1 LKPIRQLLFDM
12 DDVLCAYHVDIRIAA
27 LAEITGKAAD
37 SIRASIWET
46 DFLEQSDR
54 GAYSAQAY
62 LEEFGRRLDYPL
74 SRAEWVAARKAAM
87 PPFHDV
93 LGLVGRVKKRL
104 PVALLTNN
112 DHLLGDT
119 LDEVF
124 PDLIPLFGDA
134 IFVSARIGAAKP
146 DAACFMH
153 CCTALKVAATETF
166 FTDDLV
172 ENVLGAKSAGLMAHH
187 FDGYQGL
194 VQALE
199 AHGVRTD

>member
-1 LKPIRQLLFDM
+1 MKPIRQLLFDM

-27 LAEITGKAAD
+27 LAEITGKAVD

-172 ENVLGAKSAGLMAHH
+172 ENVLGAKSAGLIAHH

>member
-1 LKPIRQLLFDM
+1 M

-27 LAEITGKAAD
+27 LAEITGRAAD

-112 DHLLGDT
+112 DHLLGET
-119 LDEVF
+119 LDEIF

-153 CCTALKVAATETF
+153 CCTALKVAATATF

>member
-1 LKPIRQLLFDM
+1 MKPIRQLLFDM

-119 LDEVF
+119 LDEIF

-146 DAACFMH
+146 DAACFVH

-172 ENVLGAKSAGLMAHH
+172 ENVLGAKSAGLKAHH

>member
-1 LKPIRQLLFDM
+1 M

-112 DHLLGDT
+112 DHLLGET
-119 LDEVF
+119 LDEIF

>member
-1 LKPIRQLLFDM
+1 M

-199 AHGVRTD
+199 AHGVVTDLSLIHI

>member
-1 LKPIRQLLFDM
+1 MKPIRQLLFDM

-153 CCTALKVAATETF
+153 CCTALKVAAAETF

>member
-1 LKPIRQLLFDM
+1 MKPIQQLLFDM

-112 DHLLGDT
+112 DHLLGET

-124 PDLIPLFGDA
+124 SDLIPLFGDA

-166 FTDDLV
+166 FADDLV

>member
-1 LKPIRQLLFDM
+1 MKPIRQLLFDM

-54 GAYSAQAY
+54 GAYSARAY

-153 CCTALKVAATETF
+153 CCTALKVAAAETF

-172 ENVLGAKSAGLMAHH
+172 ENVLGAKSAGLKAHH

-199 AHGVRTD
+199 AHGMRTD

>member
-1 LKPIRQLLFDM
+1 MKPIRQLLFDM

-112 DHLLGDT
+112 DHLLGET

-124 PDLIPLFGDA
+124 SDLIPLFGDA

>member
-1 LKPIRQLLFDM
+1 MKPIRQLLFDM

-27 LAEITGKAAD
+27 LAEITGKAVD

-112 DHLLGDT
+112 DHLLGET
-119 LDEVF
+119 LDEIF

-172 ENVLGAKSAGLMAHH
+172 ENVLGAKSAGLKAHH

>member
-1 LKPIRQLLFDM
+1 MKPIRQLLFDM

-27 LAEITGKAAD
+27 LAEITGRAAD

-119 LDEVF
+119 LDEIF

-153 CCTALKVAATETF
+153 CCTALKVAAAETF

>member
-1 LKPIRQLLFDM
+1 MKPIRQLLFDM

-74 SRAEWVAARKAAM
+74 NRAEWVAARKAAM

-119 LDEVF
+119 LDEIF

-146 DAACFMH
+146 DAACFVH

>member
-1 LKPIRQLLFDM
+1 MKPIRQLLFDM

-27 LAEITGKAAD
+27 LAEITGRAAD

-153 CCTALKVAATETF
+153 CCTALKVAAAETF

-172 ENVLGAKSAGLMAHH
+172 ENVLGAKSAGLKAHH

>member
-1 LKPIRQLLFDM
+1 M

-119 LDEVF
+119 LDEIF

-199 AHGVRTD
+199 AHGMRTD

>member
-1 LKPIRQLLFDM
+1 MKPIRQLLFDM

-27 LAEITGKAAD
+27 LAEITGRAAD

-172 ENVLGAKSAGLMAHH
+172 ENVLGAKSAGLKAHH

>member
-1 LKPIRQLLFDM
+1 MKPIRQLLFDM

-27 LAEITGKAAD
+27 LAEITGKAVD

-112 DHLLGDT
+112 DHLLGET

-124 PDLIPLFGDA
+124 SDLIPLFGDA

-172 ENVLGAKSAGLMAHH
+172 ENVLGAKSAGLKAHH

>member
-153 CCTALKVAATETF
+153 CCTALKVAAAETF

-172 ENVLGAKSAGLMAHH
+172 ENVLGAKSAGLKAHH

-199 AHGVRTD
+199 AHGMRTD

>member
-1 LKPIRQLLFDM
+1 MKPIRQLLFDM

-27 LAEITGKAAD
+27 LAEITGKAVD

>member
-1 LKPIRQLLFDM
+1 MKPIRQLLFDM

-27 LAEITGKAAD
+27 LAEITGEAAD

-124 PDLIPLFGDA
+124 PELMPLFGDA

-146 DAACFMH
+146 DAACFVH

>member
-1 LKPIRQLLFDM
+1 M

-27 LAEITGKAAD
+27 LAEITGRAAD

-74 SRAEWVAARKAAM
+74 SRVEWVAARKAAM

-112 DHLLGDT
+112 DHLLGET
-119 LDEVF
+119 LDEIF

>member
-146 DAACFMH
+146 DAACFVH

>member
-1 LKPIRQLLFDM
+1 M

-27 LAEITGKAAD
+27 LAEMTGKAAD

-119 LDEVF
+119 LDEIF

-199 AHGVRTD
+199 AHGMRTD

>member
-172 ENVLGAKSAGLMAHH
+172 ENVLGAKSAGLKAHH

>member
-1 LKPIRQLLFDM
+1 M

-172 ENVLGAKSAGLMAHH
+172 ENVLGAKSAGLIAHH

>member
-1 LKPIRQLLFDM
+1 M

-37 SIRASIWET
+37 SIRASIWKT

-54 GAYSAQAY
+54 GAYSADAY

-74 SRAEWVAARKAAM
+74 RRAEWVAARKAAM

-134 IFVSARIGAAKP
+134 IFVSARIGKAKP

-153 CCTALKVAATETF
+153 CCTALKVEATETF

-172 ENVLGAKSAGLMAHH
+172 ENVMGARRAGLMAHH

>member
-1 LKPIRQLLFDM
+1 MKPIRQLLFDM

-27 LAEITGKAAD
+27 LAEITGKAVD

-112 DHLLGDT
+112 DHLLGET
-119 LDEVF
+119 LDEIF

-172 ENVLGAKSAGLMAHH
+172 ENVLGAKSAGLKAHH

-199 AHGVRTD
+199 AHGMRTD

>member
-1 LKPIRQLLFDM
+1 M

-27 LAEITGKAAD
+27 LAEITGRAAD

-153 CCTALKVAATETF
+153 CCTALKVAAAETF

-172 ENVLGAKSAGLMAHH
+172 ENVLGAKSAGLKAHH

-199 AHGVRTD
+199 AHGMRTD

>member
-1 LKPIRQLLFDM
+1 M

-27 LAEITGKAAD
+27 LAEITGKAVD

>member
-1 LKPIRQLLFDM
+1 MKPIRQLLFDM

-74 SRAEWVAARKAAM
+74 SRAEWVAALKAAM

-153 CCTALKVAATETF
+153 CCTALKVAAAETF

-172 ENVLGAKSAGLMAHH
+172 ENVLGAKSAGLKAHH

-199 AHGVRTD
+199 AHGMRTD

>member
-1 LKPIRQLLFDM
+1 MKPIRQLLFDM

-27 LAEITGKAAD
+27 LAEITGKAVD

-119 LDEVF
+119 LDEIF

-146 DAACFMH
+146 DAACFVH

-172 ENVLGAKSAGLMAHH
+172 ENVLGAKSAGLKAHH

>member
-1 LKPIRQLLFDM
+1 MKPIRQLLFDM

-112 DHLLGDT
+112 DHLLGET
-119 LDEVF
+119 LDEIF

-172 ENVLGAKSAGLMAHH
+172 ENVLGAKSAGLKAHH

>member
-1 LKPIRQLLFDM
+1 MKPLRQLLVDM

-112 DHLLGDT
+112 DHLLGET

-124 PDLIPLFGDA
+124 SDLIPLFGDA

>member
-1 LKPIRQLLFDM
+1 MKPIRQLLFDM

-119 LDEVF
+119 LDEIF

-146 DAACFMH
+146 DAACFVH

>member
-1 LKPIRQLLFDM
+1 MKPIRQLLFDM

-27 LAEITGKAAD
+27 LAEITGKAVD

-112 DHLLGDT
+112 DHLLGET
-119 LDEVF
+119 LDEIF

>member
-1 LKPIRQLLFDM
+1 MKPIRQLLFDM

-27 LAEITGKAAD
+27 LAEITGKAVD

-54 GAYSAQAY
+54 GAYSAQTY

-172 ENVLGAKSAGLMAHH
+172 ENVLGAKSAGLKAHH

>member
-1 LKPIRQLLFDM
+1 M

-27 LAEITGKAAD
+27 LAEITGKAVD

-112 DHLLGDT
+112 DHLLGET
-119 LDEVF
+119 LDEIF

>member
-1 LKPIRQLLFDM
+1 M

-153 CCTALKVAATETF
+153 CCTALKVAAAETF

-172 ENVLGAKSAGLMAHH
+172 ENVLGAKSAGLKAHH

-199 AHGVRTD
+199 AHGMRTD

>member
-1 LKPIRQLLFDM
+1 M
-12 DDVLCAYHVDIRIAA
+12 
-27 LAEITGKAAD
+27 
-37 SIRASIWET
+37 
-46 DFLEQSDR
+46 
-54 GAYSAQAY
+54 
-62 LEEFGRRLDYPL
+62 
-74 SRAEWVAARKAAM
+74 
-87 PPFHDV
+87 
-93 LGLVGRVKKRL
+93 KKRL

-119 LDEVF
+119 LDEIF

>member
-1 LKPIRQLLFDM
+1 MKPIRQLLFDM

-146 DAACFMH
+146 DAACFVH